1 MQAVRF
7 LLFTILVIGV
17 QFLTGCSSGNQ
28 ELPSQEKIQQQL
40 KRDADMREAEDR
52 LEKKNRAGKTP
63 TGH

>member
-1 MQAVRF
+1 MQAVRI

-17 QFLTGCSSGNQ
+17 QFLTGCSSRNQ

-52 LEKKNRAGKTP
+52 LEKGSRAGKTP
-63 TGH
+63 TGR